1 MKEATKIKLFI
12 DAHCFDKE
20 HQGTRAFI
28 KRLYTELSKIN
39 KNIEFYFGAKDIDNL
54 KRELKGIEGCKFIQ
68 YRSSATISRLLFEI
82 PFIIRKY
89 KIDVGHFQYIIPL
102 IKNCKCIVT
111 THDVLFNDFKDEFS
125 FFYKL
130 SRNLLFGYSLR
141 KSEIITT
148 VSEYSKKSIQKHF
161 KIEPKRIYVTL
172 NGVSEE
178 FMVDF
183 DRMESKKHIRE
194 HFDISK
200 YLLYVSR
207 FEPRKNHSLLLKTYL
222 ELELYKKGYH
232 LVLLGHLSIPVP
244 EFDKLMAQ
252 VPQNIQA
259 FIFISN
265 TINDQDLFH
274 FYRAAEVMVYP
285 SKAEGFGLPPI
296 EAAALKIPVIC
307 SNTTA
312 MSDYTFFGEYHINPG
327 NAALF
332 SKKVEK
338 ILSEPPP
345 EELLQEIRKKIEVN
359 YMFKNAAETL
369 HKAIK
374 THFPDTN

>member
-1 MKEATKIKLFI
+1 MLLKENSKIRLFI

-28 KRLYTELSKIN
+28 KRLYTELSKKA

-54 KRELKGIEGCKFIQ
+54 KLELKGIDGCKFIR
-68 YRSSATISRLLFEI
+68 YRFSATIPRLLFEI
-82 PFIIRKY
+82 PFIIKKY
-89 KIDVGHFQYIIPL
+89 RIDVGHFQYIIPL

-125 FFYKL
+125 FPYKL
-130 SRNLLFGYSLR
+130 SRNFLFGYSL
-141 KSEIITT
+141 KNSEIITT

-161 KIEPKRIYVTL
+161 SIKPERIHVTL
-172 NGVSEE
+172 NGVSED
-178 FMVDF
+178 FMIDF
-183 DRMESKKHIRE
+183 DRTQSKKYILE

-200 YLLYVSR
+200 YILYVSR
-207 FEPRKNHSLLLKTYL
+207 FEPRKNHALLLKTYL
-222 ELELYKKGYH
+222 DLQLYKKGYH

-244 EFDKLMAQ
+244 EFEKLMAQ
-252 VPQNIQA
+252 VPPNIQE

-265 TINDQDLFH
+265 AINDQDLFH
-274 FYRAAEVMVYP
+274 FYRATEVMVYP

-312 MSDYTFFGEYHINPG
+312 MSDYTFFGEYHVDPND
-327 NAALF
+327 AAQF
-332 SKKVEK
+332 SRKIEK
-338 ILSEPPP
+338 ILSEPPK
-345 EELLQEIRKKIEVN
+345 EELLQEIREKIESN
-359 YMFKNAAETL
+359 YMFKKSADILHQAIQNA
-369 HKAIK
+369 
-374 THFPDTN
+374 FS